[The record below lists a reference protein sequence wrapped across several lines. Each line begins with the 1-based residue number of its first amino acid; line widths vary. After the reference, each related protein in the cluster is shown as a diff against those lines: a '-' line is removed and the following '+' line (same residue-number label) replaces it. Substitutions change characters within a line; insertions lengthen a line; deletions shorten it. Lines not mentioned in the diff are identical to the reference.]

1 MHTKI
6 NYSKYEYTRY
16 SYLLFIAYFLS
27 IFCITTINTSSSS
40 NNNRKSAAAHTAGV
54 FYIFLYFFLF
64 FFILEVFFTQLFARW
79 TSLLFRFFGFSV
91 FQLSVSRFTQFSFSL
106 FSICRPNMIYL
117 WVLHAMAPNPLN
129 TVYESKQSR
138 YSCMHIFSICN
149 ICRGKKSRAL
159 KCTSIK
165 HMKAGWE
172 KSIIIIII

>member
-16 SYLLFIAYFLS
+16 LLFIAYFLS
-27 IFCITTINTSSSS
+27 SFCITTINTSSSS